1 MEGWYSSILPARKH
15 GRVARLVEKLD
26 YQTPTPR
33 KHSFYRSTLQH
44 NASTTN
50 YTDRT
55 KQDKIISNFFA
66 NLHQDLYNH
75 QQKVESQPASIVQ
88 QNPRRSREI
97 NPDAA
102 LYNYM
107 KSQNLFV
114 PPSRANKTTVI
125 PTGKAPDTTF
135 TPQVKNGLNRRV
147 RFADAPT
154 NISSPK
160 AQSLI
165 QLQRTASEKLTR
177 VKRQNLLQEI
187 KMCRGVPSNNYLTY
201 GRKACV

>member
-33 KHSFYRSTLQH
+33 KHSFYRNPLRN
-44 NASTTN
+44 NAGTTN
-50 YTDRT
+50 YTERT
-55 KQDKIISNFFA
+55 KQDKIISSFFA

-75 QQKVESQPASIVQ
+75 QQKVKSQPASIVQ

-114 PPSRANKTTVI
+114 PPRENKTTVI
-125 PTGKAPDTTF
+125 PTGKAPDTKS

-187 KMCRGVPSNNYLTY
+187 KMCRGVPSNSYLTY
-201 GRKACV
+201 GRKACA